1 MMYWTPLTDLAG
13 CAIVL
18 LFGCIGIIIVKQII
32 KPGMQQS
39 ETERKCYVVE
49 DAVIEKIAKGKGY
62 NIAELDARNKVV
74 QEKNFHKMLREKA
87 IEEFFGKG
95 KQ

>member
-1 MMYWTPLTDLAG
+1 MWTPFTDLAG
-13 CAIVL
+13 M
-18 LFGCIGIIIVKQII
+18 FFIIIFGVFGIALLKKLCEPAI
-32 KPGMQQS
+32 KQS
-39 ETERKCYVVE
+39 EVERKCYVVE